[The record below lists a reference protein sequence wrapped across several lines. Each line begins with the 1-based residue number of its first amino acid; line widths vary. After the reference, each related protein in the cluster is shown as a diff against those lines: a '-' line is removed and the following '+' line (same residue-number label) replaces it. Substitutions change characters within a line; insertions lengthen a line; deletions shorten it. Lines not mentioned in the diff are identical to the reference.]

1 LPLGISP
8 SGEKCKDKVRKW
20 QLKHFVNESDSSM
33 LHEEKNTWAIIVENF
48 RVRKVDTSFIA
59 THGICVPLG
68 IKYQDILIE
77 CKECD
82 PSIDSLCPH
91 SLEAARQVLKY
102 VMVIGHIWH
111 MPNTSQ
117 PDKIEC
123 VQKWKI

>member
-1 LPLGISP
+1 LREHEKSKLIRLVKKTAAMESKLQSKKLELNALGRFEDPTLRNLGRLLDASLQSRLDYIEQAS
-8 SGEKCKDKVRKW
+8 
-20 QLKHFVNESDSSM
+20 NANDS
-33 LHEEKNTWAIIVENF
+33 IV
-48 RVRKVDTSFIA
+48 
-59 THGICVPLG
+59 
-68 IKYQDILIE
+68 LIE
-77 CKECD
+77 CKICG